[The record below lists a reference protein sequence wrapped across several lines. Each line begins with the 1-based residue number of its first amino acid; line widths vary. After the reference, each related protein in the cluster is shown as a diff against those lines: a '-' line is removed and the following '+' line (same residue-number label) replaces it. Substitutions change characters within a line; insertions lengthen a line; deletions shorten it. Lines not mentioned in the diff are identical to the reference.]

1 MAIGKSTA
9 SLQFHRRFSSLFK
22 SWYLSISSS
31 SSSSSSSSYYYY
43 YYYHYYCY
51 YYYYYYYYHLII
63 IIITIIICFSLMFSF
78 LIFFRFDQICM
89 DCIVNLIILSPG
101 PLNLEQPQLL
111 KWNGSETRQ
120 TPLLYVFVS
129 FFGPDHAQRS
139 IAFLYHFEL
148 TDQQKHCIN
157 LFSHNL

>member
-31 SSSSSSSSYYYY
+31 SSSSSSCSSSCSCSCSCSSS
-43 YYYHYYCY
+43 YHYYCY
-51 YYYYYYYYHLII
+51 YYYYYYYYYHHLIIII

-111 KWNGSETRQ
+111 KWNGYETGQ
-120 TPLLYVFVS
+120 TLLLYVFAS
-129 FFGPDHAQRS
+129 FFGPDLAQRS
-139 IAFLYHFEL
+139 IAFLSF
-148 TDQQKHCIN
+148 
-157 LFSHNL
+157 